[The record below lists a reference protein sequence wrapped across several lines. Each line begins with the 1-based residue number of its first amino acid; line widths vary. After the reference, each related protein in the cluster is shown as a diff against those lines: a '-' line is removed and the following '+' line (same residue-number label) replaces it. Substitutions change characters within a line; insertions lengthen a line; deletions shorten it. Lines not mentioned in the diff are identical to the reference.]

1 MCVEGCMRVGV
12 HARVSKCVR
21 EKVCVLERKSVIVC
35 AREKEQVCLFVR
47 EREKKGFYLQESF
60 LVFLLIQS

>member
-1 MCVEGCMRVGV
+1 MWKDVCVWVCMRGCLNVLE
-12 HARVSKCVR
+12 RK
-21 EKVCVLERKSVIVC
+21 CVLERKSVIVC